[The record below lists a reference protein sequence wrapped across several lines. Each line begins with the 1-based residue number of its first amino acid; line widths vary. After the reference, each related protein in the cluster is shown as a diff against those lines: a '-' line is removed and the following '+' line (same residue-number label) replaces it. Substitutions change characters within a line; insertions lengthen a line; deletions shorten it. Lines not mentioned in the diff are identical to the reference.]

1 MRKQILT
8 QALLALCG
16 GALVLTACVDKDYD
30 FGNLDTTVKIGD
42 GSLMLPTSSTEDIQ
56 LNNLFS
62 LTDDGAVMESADGF
76 YYLHKGGSSTE
87 QVIHLEDIAIPSPE
101 ITPFSATLDGQTP
114 NAPASV
120 KAFAPLTQSPDL
132 WVYPF
137 EEKTTLRYNE
147 ENSNLINADVIEVK
161 SDHFW

>member
-87 QVIHLEDIAIPSPE
+87 
-101 ITPFSATLDGQTP
+101 
-114 NAPASV
+114 
-120 KAFAPLTQSPDL
+120 
-132 WVYPF
+132 
-137 EEKTTLRYNE
+137 
-147 ENSNLINADVIEVK
+147 
-161 SDHFW
+161 